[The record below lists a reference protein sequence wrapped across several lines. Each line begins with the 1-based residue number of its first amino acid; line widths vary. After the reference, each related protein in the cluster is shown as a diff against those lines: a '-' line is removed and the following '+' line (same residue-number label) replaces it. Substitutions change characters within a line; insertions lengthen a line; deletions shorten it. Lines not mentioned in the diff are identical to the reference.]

1 MSQSATTRAAGGT
14 QSCDTPGALTGVG
27 DFIDL
32 AVGEPDP
39 SLLPAAQLQ
48 KAALHRLATP
58 EISHLRYGPEE
69 GSASFRE
76 LLADF
81 LTRNYMSHVH
91 SSNLLITAGASH
103 ALDLVIGRLC
113 RPGDTVFVEDP
124 TYFFALDIFR
134 DRHVRLVPV
143 PTDADGL
150 DVDVLEEMLAVE
162 VPRLIY
168 TIPVF
173 SNPTGVTL
181 GAHQRGRLIE
191 LAHRFGFLIVAD
203 EVYHLIGDSRTT
215 PPPMRSLDGTHVLSL
230 GSFSKIFGPGVRL
243 GWIEGPRDQLAC
255 LLQDGALRSGGGVA
269 PVMSA
274 IVESA
279 IALGLQDAY
288 LQTVRQEYAARR
300 GHVVER
306 LRRALPQ
313 EIAFT
318 PPGGGFYIWLEL
330 PEHVD
335 TRTLAVDAR
344 AKGVGFRPGAS
355 CSCRQSFA
363 NCMRLCFTNHDQAHL
378 SVAVDRLGALLRRV
392 CE

>member
-1 MSQSATTRAAGGT
+1 VSQSVTTRTAGDT
-14 QSCDTPGALTGVG
+14 QSCDAPGAVAGVG
-27 DFIDL
+27 DLIDL

-39 SLLPAAQLQ
+39 SLLPASHLR

-58 EISHLRYGPEE
+58 EISHLMYGPEE

-81 LTRNYMSHVH
+81 LTRNYVSQVQ
-91 SSNLLITAGASH
+91 SNNLLITAGASH

-143 PTDADGL
+143 PTDAGGL
-150 DVDVLEEMLAVE
+150 DVDALDEMLAVE

-173 SNPTGVTL
+173 GNPTGVTL
-181 GAHQRGRLIE
+181 GAHRRRRLIE

-203 EVYHLIGDSRTT
+203 EVYHLIGDWRTT
-215 PPPMRSLDGTHVLSL
+215 PPPMRSLDGTHVLSV

-243 GWIEGPRDQLAC
+243 GWIEGPPEHLAC

-269 PVMSA
+269 PVMAA

-300 GHVVER
+300 RHVVDN

-313 EIAFT
+313 EVAFA

-335 TRTLAVDAR
+335 TRTLAADAH

-363 NCMRLCFTNHDQAHL
+363 NCMRLCFTNYDQPRL
-378 SVAVDRLGALLRRV
+378 SVAVDRLGALLHTV